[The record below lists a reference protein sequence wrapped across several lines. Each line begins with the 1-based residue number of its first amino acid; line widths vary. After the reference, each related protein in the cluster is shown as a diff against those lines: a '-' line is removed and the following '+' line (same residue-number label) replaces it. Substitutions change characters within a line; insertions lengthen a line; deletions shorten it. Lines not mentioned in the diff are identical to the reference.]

1 RRCAT
6 SKGCTPIR
14 RCRRSDTTRW
24 RSASSSNTTSS
35 SRRNCERRTAHHLR
49 EPGDRSTP
57 AQLGRR
63 RSRYHPP
70 GGTAH
75 RNEGVMRNW
84 VQIGNT
90 VDWILENHMD
100 WDQTVFRGY
109 TECGT
114 TYCFAGAT
122 LMLNNLWGGLD
133 IHQIVPVSRELL
145 GVSKEDGRELFY
157 GTDTD
162 IHELADLING
172 WAQADGDVSP
182 HEGDE

>member
-1 RRCAT
+1 
-6 SKGCTPIR
+6 
-14 RCRRSDTTRW
+14 
-24 RSASSSNTTSS
+24 
-35 SRRNCERRTAHHLR
+35 
-49 EPGDRSTP
+49 
-57 AQLGRR
+57 
-63 RSRYHPP
+63 
-70 GGTAH
+70 
-75 RNEGVMRNW
+75 MRNW

-133 IHQIVPVSRELL
+133 INQVVPVSRELL
-145 GVSKEDGRELFY
+145 GISKEDGRELFY

-162 IHELADLING
+162 IHELADLINR
-172 WAQADGDVSP
+172 WAREDGVVSP
-182 HEGDE
+182 FEGVDLSA